1 MVSDN
6 LLYYVYI
13 LIDPRDNKIFYV
25 GKGCGNR
32 IFQHANDAIKS
43 DKKSDKLD
51 LIRDIRT
58 SGANV
63 RYYIIRHGLTENDAY
78 LVESVMIDFLTFKD
92 FSFIANISNIQAGHH
107 QWDKGIKTVE
117 ELEMLYNCPPIER
130 RHKLLCININ
140 RTYSSETDIYEATRK
155 SWCLDK
161 RKADK
166 ADYVVSEYHGVIRA
180 IFEVNEKGWQLQQED
195 ITLNAGKAKRRYFFE
210 GYPVEDTN
218 ILERYLNKHLP
229 EKKRGQANPIWYLY

>member
-1 MVSDN
+1 MLHEFSTIVCEK

-13 LIDPRDNKIFYV
+13 LIDPRDDKIFYV

-32 IFQHANDAIKS
+32 VFQHANDAIKS

-51 LIRDIRT
+51 LIRDIRI
-58 SGANV
+58 SGNDV
-63 RYYIIRHGLTENDAY
+63 RYYIIRHGLTKNDAY
-78 LVESVMIDFLTFKD
+78 LVESVMIDFLTYKT
-92 FSFIANISNIQAGHH
+92 FSFVAKISNIQAGHH

-117 ELEMLYNCPPIER
+117 ELEMLYNCPPVER
-130 RHKLLCININ
+130 RHKLLCVNIN
-140 RTYSSETDIYEATRK
+140 RTYSAETDIYEATRK

-180 IFEVNEKGWQLQQED
+180 IFKVNLRF
-195 ITLNAGKAKRRYFFE
+195 AS
-210 GYPVEDTN
+210 TN
-218 ILERYLNKHLP
+218 RDEIENVNL
-229 EKKRGQANPIWYLY
+229 